1 MVLVLEHILDLIFIA
16 IIAVFALV
24 YWKRGFIQALF
35 GALTTVASLIL
46 SFLFGPKL
54 GDLLSE
60 RFFFE
65 KLSDRINGVISPI
78 ITDTVDGLNLNRFM
92 NEASE
97 GIGKFTDYIEKYG
110 VSLSS
115 LKEKFG
121 SVTVGTEA
129 DIRALSDAIAKPA
142 ATTISRILGCVIV
155 FIAALIVL
163 WIAKFLLSALFEL
176 PGLKQ
181 INETFGALLGVV
193 SGVAIVWLVCLA
205 MSAILEYSLLGDG
218 GTVLA
223 RMTENSFIFR
233 LLCKWSP
240 LEFLNLKEIFHIG
253 G

>member
-1 MVLVLEHILDLIFIA
+1 MDHILDLVFILL
-16 IIAVFALV
+16 IAVFVLV

-35 GALTTVASLIL
+35 GALTTVSSLIL
-46 SFLFGPKL
+46 AFLFGPKL
-54 GDLLSE
+54 GDLLCE

-65 KLSDRINGVISPI
+65 KLSTRINGVITPI

-97 GIGKFTDYIEKYG
+97 GIGKFSDYIEKYG

-121 SVTVGTEA
+121 SVTVGTEE
-129 DIRALSDAIAKPA
+129 DIRALADAIAKPA

-155 FIAALIVL
+155 FVGALIVL
-163 WIAKFLLSALFEL
+163 WIAKFLLSAIFEL

-181 INETFGALLGVV
+181 INEAFGALLGAV
-193 SGVAIVWLVCLA
+193 SGIAIVWLVCLA

-218 GTVLA
+218 GSWLA
-223 RMTENSFIFR
+223 RATENSFIFR
-233 LLCKWSP
+233 ILCKLSP
-240 LEFLNLKEIFHIG
+240 LEFLKLKEIFHIG